1 MTFDDLNNIMEE
13 KFGAMRLADI
23 AREFDVTPQVV
34 SNWKSRNQVPYKY
47 VKILRSK
54 IAELENPVYIA
65 DYDHKS
71 FEMNSNN
78 DNNNDD
84 IDIFEII
91 KFIVDALKNNKA
103 LFVLFPMVLTVYQVI
118 NLLFYVDPEFIST
131 ARILPGTISDKSR
144 ISGFA
149 AQFGINVGQ
158 NSSAFTAAELYPDVI
173 RSRLLLKGLLNRR
186 FDTKRYG
193 KNKKLVQILLGESN
207 ELDSMKIDIFLHKGI
222 RQLKKMIKVST
233 SRKTSLIDVSVNA
246 FEPNLASGIAVA
258 IIEKL
263 DSLQNDFKIGRIK
276 EKRIFIES
284 RIAELDID
292 LNQSEE
298 ALKKFR
304 EENRNINSSPALLLE
319 ESRIQRELTVLTQ
332 LYITLKNEFEQMQ
345 IEEVEQSRM
354 FAVLDAP
361 ETPFK
366 KTGPNRKAIVISFF
380 IFGLILSLSTVVIK
394 HWLGLNFNKKIRPFF
409 D

>member
-1 MTFDDLNNIMEE
+1 MTFNDLNSIMEE

-23 AREFDVTPQVV
+23 AREIDVTPQVV

-54 IAELENPVYIA
+54 IAELETPKFIA
-65 DYDHKS
+65 DYDNKS
-71 FEMNSNN
+71 YEMSMQNDTNS
-78 DNNNDD
+78 DD
-84 IDIFEII
+84 INIFEIT
-91 KFIVDALKNNKA
+91 KFIFDALKNNRA
-103 LFVLFPMVLTVYQVI
+103 LFVLFPIILVTYQVI

-131 ARILPGTISDKSR
+131 ARILPGSSSDNNR

-149 AQFGINVGQ
+149 AQFGINVGP
-158 NSSAFTAAELYPDVI
+158 NSSDFTAAELYPDVI
-173 RSRLLLKGLLNRR
+173 RSRGLLKGLLNRS

-193 KNKKLVQILLGESN
+193 KSKKLLQIIIGEPN
-207 ELDSMKIDIFLHKGI
+207 ELDSTKIDIFLHKGI
-222 RQLKKMIKVST
+222 RELKKMIEVST

-258 IIEKL
+258 IIEEL

-284 RIAELDID
+284 RIVELDKD
-292 LNQSEE
+292 LNHAEE

-319 ESRIQRELTVLTQ
+319 QSRIQRELTVLTQ

-354 FAVLDAP
+354 FVVLDEP
-361 ETPFK
+361 ETPLK
-366 KTGPNRKAIVISFF
+366 KTGPNRKAIVFSY
-380 IFGLILSLSTVVIK
+380 LILGFIISLSSVVLK
-394 HWLGLNFNKKIRPFF
+394 HWLGLNYHKKIRPFF